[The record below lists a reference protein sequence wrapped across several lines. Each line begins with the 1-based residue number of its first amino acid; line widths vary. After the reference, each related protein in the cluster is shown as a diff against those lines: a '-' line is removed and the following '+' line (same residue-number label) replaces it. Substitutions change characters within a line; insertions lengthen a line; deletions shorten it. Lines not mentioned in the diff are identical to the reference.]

1 VAGDFS
7 VCLIVRRLITKL
19 RQTFSADHCNPTRKI
34 MNLGIS
40 NRVAMIAAASKG
52 LGKACALTLAAE
64 GCRVS
69 LCARNATEL
78 EKARAEISVASAA
91 SEDILTVPTDVSS
104 PDDLSNWYQQTIAR
118 FGQVDILVTNTG
130 GPPVS
135 KFMNL
140 SDEQWQAGVDS
151 TLMNVVRLSRLVIP
165 GMQQRKW
172 GRIIHLTSFVAKQPL
187 DDLTISSTLRAGLSG
202 LTKTM
207 ANQVGPD
214 NITVN
219 AVLMGHFMTDR
230 QYHIADAR
238 VKERGITYEQ
248 YFQEAAAM
256 IPLRRIGEARELG
269 DVVAFLASERAGYV
283 TGTSMLVDGGLY
295 RGTM

>member
-1 VAGDFS
+1 
-7 VCLIVRRLITKL
+7 
-19 RQTFSADHCNPTRKI
+19 
-34 MNLGIS
+34 MNLEI
-40 NRVAMIAAASKG
+40 NYRVAMIAAASKG
-52 LGKACALTLAAE
+52 LGKACAMALASE
-64 GCRVS
+64 GCRIS
-69 LCARNATEL
+69 ICSRSAEEL
-78 EKARAEISVASAA
+78 EKARGEIASHSGWEVVSVVA
-91 SEDILTVPTDVSS
+91 DVSS
-104 PDDLSNWYQQTIAR
+104 AADLNKWYQQTIAR

-140 SDEQWQAGVDS
+140 TDEQWQRGVDS

-165 GMQQRKW
+165 GMQQKKW

-219 AVLMGHFMTDR
+219 AVLMGHFKTDR
-230 QYHIADAR
+230 QTQIAELRA
-238 VKERGITYEQ
+238 KERGISHEE
-248 YFQEAAAM
+248 YFAEVAATV
-256 IPLRRIGEARELG
+256 PLRRLGEPR
-269 DVVAFLASERAGYV
+269 
-283 TGTSMLVDGGLY
+283 
-295 RGTM
+295 